1 MSQTDFAE
9 SQSVDLHMCRWKWC
23 SDTFLSKSELIH
35 HVLDHHVQNSV
46 PCSRREYALSRKIE
60 EGEGES
66 LSFPHAENAGS
77 KTQGNIVAN
86 HQLDP
91 IINSS
96 LPSPPASTPPNL
108 SPIPPPALLP
118 FPRYHFDDEYRTFAA
133 LSSPSPSPAA
143 QQIPVSPTFSSMIED
158 AVAPKSRSSHLVSRV
173 SQSSQESASSSE
185 SCDVVE
191 QQLTQ
196 NEDLDA
202 PASSPT
208 YSNWLSGNDCAD
220 HLPSSHS
227 HLPQLRMSDT
237 GPNSPVSPSDAI
249 SFQRPAQS
257 WYQTRTPKKKRSS
270 RGSKTSVAAQS
281 PPSHNASPVSPSL
294 DFQLGSVEVIPS
306 QKSGGADSASQG
318 DGFSAIPS
326 QSIAPL
332 QTQAPYWSQSPVE

>member
-1 MSQTDFAE
+1 MSQADFSE
-9 SQSVDLHMCRWKWC
+9 SQSVDLHICRWKWC
-23 SDTFLSKSELIH
+23 SDTFLSKNELIQ

-66 LSFPHAENAGS
+66 LSFPHGGNTGS
-77 KTQGNIVAN
+77 KTQGNVMAN

-91 IINSS
+91 TINSS

-108 SPIPPPALLP
+108 SPLPPAPLLL
-118 FPRYHFDDEYRTFAA
+118 PRYHSDDEYRTFAA

-158 AVAPKSRSSHLVSRV
+158 AVAPRSRSSHLGGIV
-173 SQSSQESASSSE
+173 SQSSQDSASSSE
-185 SCDVVE
+185 SCDAVE

-196 NEDLDA
+196 GEKFEDA

-208 YSNWLSGNDCAD
+208 YANWLSGNDYAD

-227 HLPQLRMSDT
+227 HFPQSRMSDT
-237 GPNSPVSPSDAI
+237 GPNSPVSPSDSV

-257 WYQTRTPKKKRSS
+257 WYQTRTPKKKRS
-270 RGSKTSVAAQS
+270 RGSKTSIAAQS
-281 PPSHNASPVSPSL
+281 PLSHNASPVSPSS
-294 DFQLGSVEVIPS
+294 DFHLGSAQANTS
-306 QKSGGADSASQG
+306 QKSGGADSGSQW
-318 DGFSAIPS
+318 DDFSAIPS
-326 QSIAPL
+326 QSIPPL